1 MKQRH
6 TPRGPVSLFRLFG
19 FEVRLD
25 LSWLLLGLLITWS
38 LAEGLFPWSYPGL
51 PTSTYWLMGVTGAV
65 GVFFS
70 IVFHELSHSLVARRY
85 GLPIQSITL
94 FIFGGVAEM
103 HHEATEPKTEFL
115 MAVAGPIASIVLGS
129 ISLGLFMLTRKLG
142 WPMALEGIFYH
153 LGFFNLIVAVFNLIP
168 AFPLDGGRMLR
179 AGLWAWLQNLK
190 RATRIASLIGSGFAF
205 VLVALGIMAFISGNF
220 IGGMWWVL
228 IGMFLH
234 SAARGSYQQ
243 ILIRDAIQGQPIRK
257 FMHSPPVTVTQ
268 DISLEKLVEEMV
280 YKYHFKFY
288 PVIDAQGELIGC
300 ISLDDVKTVSRERWP
315 DTRVTEIMQRCSD
328 ENTVSTDSDAG
339 EILDRL
345 LQPGHGR
352 LMVVENGELVGI
364 LALKDLRDYLSLR
377 LELDRD

>member
-6 TPRGPVSLFRLFG
+6 TPRGPGSLFRLFG

-205 VLVALGIMAFISGNF
+205 VLVALG
-220 IGGMWWVL
+220 
-228 IGMFLH
+228 
-234 SAARGSYQQ
+234 
-243 ILIRDAIQGQPIRK
+243 
-257 FMHSPPVTVTQ
+257 
-268 DISLEKLVEEMV
+268 
-280 YKYHFKFY
+280 
-288 PVIDAQGELIGC
+288 
-300 ISLDDVKTVSRERWP
+300 
-315 DTRVTEIMQRCSD
+315 
-328 ENTVSTDSDAG
+328 
-339 EILDRL
+339 
-345 LQPGHGR
+345 
-352 LMVVENGELVGI
+352 
-364 LALKDLRDYLSLR
+364 
-377 LELDRD
+377 